1 MADKADLHIHTTC
14 SDGKLT
20 PEEAVLMASKKKL
33 KALSITDHDT
43 FKGYHL
49 AKEKAIELGIDLIP
63 GVEITSTFRSR
74 ECHLLAYYFEPESEF
89 FKNFVLKQRYSRKNR
104 IKGII
109 DKLVKSGIDINYDEV
124 WALAN
129 GANIGRPHVAE
140 ILIDKGYVSSIQE
153 AFKRYLSEEQLKGID
168 NEYPSIQEAIGVV
181 KSVGGAA
188 MLAHPG
194 RFYSTEEVEELID
207 YGLDGLECIHPSHDW
222 KTQLRYAELCE
233 KRSLLKCGGSD
244 YHGGTDDGYTNIGVV
259 SIAMKYVD
267 RIKRMTDQRKKIIE
281 VKD

>member
-20 PEEAVLMASKKKL
+20 PEQAVLIASKKKL

-49 AKEKAIELGIDLIP
+49 AKEKAKELGIELIP
-63 GVEITSTFRSR
+63 GVEITSTFKGR
-74 ECHLLAYYFEPESEF
+74 ECHLLAYYFEPESEY
-89 FKNFVLKQRYSRKNR
+89 FKNFVLKQRYTRKNR

-109 DKLVKSGIDINYDEV
+109 DKLIKNGIDITYDEV

-140 ILIDKGYVSSIQE
+140 VLINKGYVSSIQE
-153 AFKRYLSEEQLKGID
+153 AFMRYLSEEQLDGIES
-168 NEYPSIQEAIGVV
+168 EYPSIQEAIEMV

-188 MLAHPG
+188 ILAHPG
-194 RFYSTEEVEELID
+194 RFYSSEEVKELID
-207 YGLDGLECIHPSHDW
+207 LGLDGLECIHPSHNW
-222 KTQLRYAELCE
+222 QTQLKYAELCE
-233 KRSLLKCGGSD
+233 KNSLLKSGGSD
-244 YHGGTDDGYTNIGVV
+244 YHGGIDDGYTNVGVV
-259 SIAMKYVD
+259 SVAMKYVN
-267 RIKRMTDQRKKIIE
+267 RIKKMTDQRKKTIE